1 MSYTV
6 KTLVRTKRLKTM
18 VAVTGTVKA
27 SKYSSVSQ
35 QFSGFLQTQ
44 VARGREGAMESL
56 VTVRRSKQPKDRFC
70 LGLCIRLNKCSR
82 HSASYLVRHNVSIIA
97 GR

>member
-6 KTLVRTKRLKTM
+6 KTLVRTKRLKIM

-44 VARGREGAMESL
+44 VARGMEGESYGVL
-56 VTVRRSKQPKDRFC
+56 SNCSEKQAKQKNEWSD
-70 LGLCIRLNKCSR
+70 LSR
-82 HSASYLVRHNVSIIA
+82 TLYSLE
-97 GR
+97 

>member
-6 KTLVRTKRLKTM
+6 KTLVRTKRLKMM

-44 VARGREGAMESL
+44 VARGMEGESYG
-56 VTVRRSKQPKDRFC
+56 VFSYCSEKQPNQRTEKSV
-70 LGLCIRLNKCSR
+70 LPIGLCIRLNKCSR
-82 HSASYLVRHNVSIIA
+82 HLAS
-97 GR
+97 